1 MKGCCSSVSA
11 GDRVV
16 SIFLHLSGELRSATR
31 RKRQAPR
38 TDPCRTSKQQ
48 FSPSDLEWDRAWL
61 PWLINQGGMGT
72 TEPIP
77 QNDAL
82 NLTTGGS
89 QEAARS
95 PGVENS
101 SCVQVSCI
109 NSEQDSRTHSEQNE
123 FCHVA
128 VGSCSRIFPSEVHS
142 GLQGCSWMVVWRH
155 VRKILQPP
163 TPHVHV
169 AATKINSLP
178 PSCKG
183 LT

>member
-16 SIFLHLSGELRSATR
+16 SILLRLSGELCSATC

-72 TEPIP
+72 TEPIT

-82 NLTTGGS
+82 NLTTES

-95 PGVENS
+95 PGVENIS
-101 SCVQVSCI
+101 YVQVSCI
-109 NSEQDSRTHSEQNE
+109 NSEQDS
-123 FCHVA
+123 
-128 VGSCSRIFPSEVHS
+128 
-142 GLQGCSWMVVWRH
+142 
-155 VRKILQPP
+155 
-163 TPHVHV
+163 
-169 AATKINSLP
+169 
-178 PSCKG
+178 
-183 LT
+183 